1 MATRTQQRLGA
12 TSLVLLA
19 VVFFVAVIVS
29 NQLFKG
35 VRIDLTQNHLY
46 TLSDGTKRILGSID
60 EPIDLY
66 FYFSKE
72 ATRGVAAPQ
81 ARNLRDYASR
91 VQEMLEEFVDQSG
104 GKLHLS
110 VIDPVPFSEDED
122 RAAQFGLQGAQLEAT
137 PDPVYLG
144 LAGTNSVGDQETIAF
159 IDPSKE
165 ATLEYDL
172 AKLVSTLANPQRKIV
187 GLVSGVS
194 MTGQYNPQTQ
204 RMSQPWVVYQQ
215 AKQLFEIKDLG
226 TSFDSVPDDIG
237 VLWIVQ
243 PKNLPEA
250 TQYAIDQFVMHGGR
264 ALIFVDPLAGID
276 PMQSEGMPQGMPPI
290 GQSSNLP
297 RLFKAWGIEYD
308 PHEVVADAQLALPV
322 STGMSNRPTRHYA
335 YLGFG
340 SENMNSDD
348 VVTADLGMIY
358 TAMAGQLKPGDG
370 SSATFEPLLSSS
382 VSSST
387 IPASRFTFLP
397 DPASLQQG
405 FTPGGKP
412 LVIAARISGTLPSAF
427 PDGKPKS
434 AKDSNGKADGE
445 NGSETGDGK
454 AAEGGGNKVAGD
466 AQDDAAAEPLKQSA
480 EPANL
485 IVVADV
491 DMLSDP
497 LWVRVQQVFGQQ
509 IASAFANNGAFVMN
523 ALESLVG
530 STDLISVGS
539 RGSFSRP
546 FTRVDKLRANAESK
560 YQETE
565 KRLQQELAE
574 TERRLGQLQSSR
586 DDTGSLLVTD
596 QQQAE
601 IDRFIDQRASIRKE
615 LRAVQRGLDADIER
629 LGTWLKII
637 NIGLVP
643 LLLTLVTLIALWH
656 RRRKAS

>member
-12 TSLVLLA
+12 TSLILLFIA
-19 VVFFVAVIVS
+19 FFIAVIVS

-35 VRIDLTQNHLY
+35 VRIDLTANHLY
-46 TLSDGTKRILGSID
+46 TLSDGTKRILGNID

-66 FYFSKE
+66 YYFSNE
-72 ATRGVAAPQ
+72 ATKGVPAT
-81 ARNLRDYASR
+81 RNLRDYASR
-91 VQEMLEEFVDQSG
+91 VQEMLEEFVDESG
-104 GKLHLS
+104 GKLHLN

-122 RAAQFGLQGAQLEAT
+122 RAAQFGLQGAQLEST

-144 LAGTNSVGDQETIAF
+144 LAGTNSVGNQESIAF
-159 IDPSKE
+159 IDPEKE

-194 MTGQYNPQTQ
+194 MTGQFNPRTQ

-215 AKQLFEIKDLG
+215 AQQLFEIRDLG
-226 TSFDSVPDDIG
+226 TSFDAVPDDIG

-243 PKNLPEA
+243 PKNLSAA

-264 ALIFVDPLAGID
+264 ALIFVDPLAAVD
-276 PMQSEGMPQGMPPI
+276 PAESEGMPQGMPPM
-290 GQSSNLP
+290 GQSSNLG
-297 RLFKAWGIEYD
+297 RLFKGWGIDYD
-308 PHEVVADAQLALPV
+308 PHEVVADAELALPV

-335 YLGFG
+335 YLGFTAD
-340 SENMNSDD
+340 NMNSGD
-348 VVTADLGMIY
+348 VVTADLGSIY
-358 TAMAGQLKPGDG
+358 AAMAGQLKAGDG
-370 SSATFEPLLSSS
+370 ATATFEPLLSSTA
-382 VSSST
+382 SSST
-387 IPASRFTFLP
+387 MPSSRFMFLP
-397 DPASLQQG
+397 DPLQLQQG

-412 LVIAARISGTLPSAF
+412 LVIAARIGGTLPSAF
-427 PDGKPKS
+427 PEGKPKS
-434 AKDSNGKADGE
+434 DAEGSDAKTADGNE
-445 NGSETGDGK
+445 DAKAANESDGK
-454 AAEGGGNKVAGD
+454 AAAD
-466 AQDDAAAEPLKQSA
+466 APDAAAGPLKQSA
-480 EPANL
+480 EPVNL

-491 DMLSDP
+491 DMLSDS
-497 LWVRVQQVFGQQ
+497 LWVRVQQIFGQQ

-530 STDLISVGS
+530 STDLISVRS

-546 FTRVDKLRANAESK
+546 FTRVEKLRADAESK

-565 KRLQQELAE
+565 KQLQQELAE
-574 TERRLGQLQSSR
+574 TERRLGELQSSR
-586 DDTGSLLVTD
+586 EDTGSLLVTD
-596 QQQAE
+596 EQQAE

-643 LLLTLVTLIALWH
+643 LLLTLITLIALWH
-656 RRRKAS
+656 RRRKSP